1 MQFSRRCKATASL
14 PRMLLD
20 FQWRFTAVIQGS
32 LCHTKATEYEWR
44 QERRYMIDREQEIPR
59 YDVTGFK
66 SPARFWRSLLRTDAD
81 ASQGFEPE
89 DVQHKR
95 RVILYRLLL
104 PVMFFA
110 TAMVLTES
118 LLTTPSPLALDT
130 FSGVVTLLL
139 AATMFRLFRH
149 GKILIPP
156 VFALLITLITV
167 VWSIKLGSVYQELWV
182 FLLMIALR
190 YCHLQ

>member
-95 RVILYRLLL
+95 RVILYL
-104 PVMFFA
+104 
-110 TAMVLTES
+110 S
-118 LLTTPSPLALDT
+118 LI
-130 FSGVVTLLL
+130 
-139 AATMFRLFRH
+139 H
-149 GKILIPP
+149 I
-156 VFALLITLITV
+156 
-167 VWSIKLGSVYQELWV
+167 
-182 FLLMIALR
+182 
-190 YCHLQ
+190 